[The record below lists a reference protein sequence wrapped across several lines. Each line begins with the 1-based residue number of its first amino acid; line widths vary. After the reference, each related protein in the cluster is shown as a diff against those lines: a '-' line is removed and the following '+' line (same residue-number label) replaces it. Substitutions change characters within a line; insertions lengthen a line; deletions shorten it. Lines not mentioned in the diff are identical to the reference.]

1 MKTKFGQRHGR
12 GKHFPDRSRRPR
24 PAQLAAADIRL
35 RNRIL
40 TVLFFSSDPI
50 SSNDLA
56 KKLGLPRSGRQDV
69 ERLMMGL
76 ERDGLV
82 RQTGKKGFL
91 LQARSPLTEAIIDMS
106 PSGHA
111 FARLLSSRH
120 GSTDE
125 GREKDAY
132 VPPARL
138 STALPGDRVLAFVTP
153 SRRPGKKEAEVLHIL
168 QRANLRVAGFFH
180 KGGHCGV
187 VHPDDSRFPFA
198 IALVAPPPQPVEDGH
213 AVLVSLLYDA
223 DNTHPR
229 GEIVEVLGDPGQVT
243 VQVRLII
250 EKFRLPH
257 RFSDEAEQQARFP
270 PPDPAAGSRKD
281 LRQTLHVTIDGTD
294 AKDFDDAIAVV
305 ALPDGYRLM
314 VSIADVSAHVVVGS
328 ALDLEAYE
336 RGTSVYL
343 PSTVVPMLPEN
354 LSNNLCSLVP
364 DADRLAVTVTID
376 FDRHGKRLRT
386 SFARTIIRSKHR
398 FTYDTVEQIVTARD
412 QSVRERHATFV
423 ALLDRAAE
431 LARILHAARRSR
443 GAIGFTLPEAV
454 VLFDDDGQVTA
465 VKRSVR
471 LFAHQIIEEFMLAAN
486 EAVAETFVSTG
497 ADLLFRI
504 HEPPEPEKIGDF
516 QTFARTLGLDLPDN
530 PATPTWYNRLIEQVE
545 GTPYEYII
553 NNLLLRTMQQ
563 ARYRA
568 EHSGHFGLA
577 SDQYTHFTSPIRRY
591 PDLIVHR
598 QLCRLIRAGKPA
610 AGTTAPPERS
620 SPTGQLPEDAR
631 HLSDRERIAV
641 AAERE
646 MVDRLACR
654 FMSRHLGET
663 FSAVISGVSETAF
676 FVELLDFAVSGIV
689 ALSALTDDY
698 YLLDQKRHR
707 LVGDIS
713 GQTLQIGDL
722 IQVVLAAIDFDQ
734 NKLQFSLKQPRKRRK
749 NAAPH

>member
-12 GKHFPDRSRRPR
+12 GKRFPDRSRRPR
-24 PAQLAAADIRL
+24 PAHVAAADIRL

-40 TVLFFSSDPI
+40 TALFFSSDPI
-50 SSNDLA
+50 GSNDLA
-56 KKLGLPRSGRQDV
+56 KKLELPRSGRQDV
-69 ERLMMGL
+69 ERLLMGL

-82 RQTGKKGFL
+82 RQTGKKGFKL
-91 LQARSPLTEAIIDMS
+91 PARNPLAEAIIDMS

-111 FARLLSSRH
+111 FARLLSSRR
-120 GSTDE
+120 GVSEE

-168 QRANLRVAGFFH
+168 QRANLRVAGFYH
-180 KGGHCGV
+180 EGGHCGV

-198 IALVAPPPQPVEDGH
+198 IALAAPPPQPVEDGH
-213 AVLVSLLYDA
+213 AVLVSLLYGA

-257 RFSDEAEQQARFP
+257 HFSDEAEQQARFP

-281 LRQTLHVTIDGTD
+281 LRQTLHVTIDGAD
-294 AKDFDDAIAVV
+294 AKDFDDAIAVE
-305 ALPDGYRLM
+305 AIPDGYRLM

-412 QSVRERHATFV
+412 QALRERYATFV

-431 LARILHAARRSR
+431 LARVLHAVRRSR

-454 VLFDDDGQVTA
+454 VLFDDDGQVAA

-504 HEPPEPEKIGDF
+504 HEPPEPEKISDF

-530 PATPTWYNRLIEQVE
+530 PATPAWYNRLIEQVE

-568 EHSGHFGLA
+568 EHTGHFGLA

-610 AGTTAPPERS
+610 AGTAPPERS

-631 HLSDRERIAV
+631 YLSDRERIAV

-689 ALSALTDDY
+689 SLSALTDDY
-698 YLLDQKRHR
+698 YLLDHKRHR